1 MKRMVL
7 DTWTIN
13 EKLRLASFVEKNG
26 NQNWASVSR
35 SMKAYFQE
43 PEEWDWLK
51 PRPSD
56 WYSPKNC
63 AQQFALLLDSF
74 ETPKRKKRSGGSE
87 ETQVQTIKRTLLKMR
102 NEELD
107 QTANSIQRDYL
118 DLLERLQ
125 NLCGNKAE
133 EDNAYNAVIDDLER

>member
-35 SMKAYFQE
+35 SMKAYFQD
-43 PEEWDWLK
+43 PEEWSWNK
-51 PRPSD
+51 PRPAD

-63 AQQFALLLDSF
+63 AQQFALLLDNF

-87 ETQVQTIKRTLLKMR
+87 ETQVQTIKRTLLKLR
-102 NEELD
+102 NDEID
-107 QTANSIQRDYL
+107 QSLVTIQEGYL
-118 DLLERLQ
+118 DIMNKLYAILDNDQNVLNATLADIER
-125 NLCGNKAE
+125 
-133 EDNAYNAVIDDLER
+133 